1 MKEGVPLADELEEL
15 AYTMGIG
22 WRHLGHRLG
31 IQESVLKEIDGGNE
45 QPSEKVYHML
55 MLWKQKYGF
64 HATYKVLYDAL
75 VHDLVGRR
83 DLAEKFCFNE

>member
-1 MKEGVPLADELEEL
+1 MKDGVPRAVELEKL

-22 WRHLGHRLG
+22 WRRLGHRLG
-31 IQESVLKEIDGGNE
+31 IQESVLEEIDGGNE

-55 MLWKQKYGF
+55 MLWKQKSG
-64 HATYKVLYDAL
+64 ATYKVLYDAL
-75 VHDLVGRR
+75 VDKLVGRR